1 MGYSGWNG
9 LNGSG
14 FNASGKN
21 TGMSRKPLE
30 ERSAAS
36 GTSGRARVLVV
47 DDDRYIR
54 ELVRLHL
61 SNAGHEVSSAE
72 DALVA
77 GRMIFRSTP
86 DVMIVDVEMPYMSG
100 PEFVAA
106 ARADAILPFIPV
118 VFMSVSEQQLAA
130 QSLVF
135 GAEHLVKPFYKEQ
148 LIEAVGRCVERRER
162 ERAWARALGESTAH
176 LATVNAGA

>member
-1 MGYSGWNG
+1 
-9 LNGSG
+9 
-14 FNASGKN
+14 
-21 TGMSRKPLE
+21 MSRETLD
-30 ERSAAS
+30 ERGAAPVP
-36 GTSGRARVLVV
+36 SGRAKVLVV

-61 SNAGHEVSSAE
+61 SNAGHEVASAE

-77 GRMIFRSTP
+77 GRLIFRSTP

-118 VFMSVSEQQLAA
+118 VFMSVSEQLAA
-130 QSLVF
+130 QSRVF